1 MPKPNPQNLS
11 RRERQIMDVIY
22 NNGEA
27 TVAHVHQQMPD
38 PPSYTTVRTLMRLLE
53 EKGHLKHK
61 QDGPRYIYMPTV
73 PKTKAQTS
81 ALRQLMDTFFN
92 NSPTQAVAALLDLE
106 STTLSEDEIRE
117 LETLL
122 EQAKKK
128 GQ

>member
-1 MPKPNPQNLS
+1 MPKHNHQHLS
-11 RRERQIMDVIY
+11 RRERQIMDIIY

-27 TVAHVHQQMPD
+27 TVSLVHQQMAE

-61 QDGPRYIYMPTV
+61 QDGPRYIYLPTV
-73 PKTKAQTS
+73 PKTKAQQS
-81 ALRQLMDTFFN
+81 ALRQLMSTFFN

-106 STTLSEDEIRE
+106 STKLSEDDIRE

-122 EQAKKK
+122 KQAK

>member
-1 MPKPNPQNLS
+1 MPKPNHQHLS
-11 RRERQIMDVIY
+11 RRERQIMDIIY

-27 TVAHVHQQMPD
+27 TVSHVHQQMPE

-61 QDGPRYIYMPTV
+61 QDGPRYIYLPTV
-73 PKTKAQTS
+73 PKTKAQQS
-81 ALRQLMDTFFN
+81 ALRQMMSTFFN

-106 STTLSEDEIRE
+106 STKLSEDDIRE

-122 EQAKKK
+122 KQAK